1 MYFTLNHPL
10 TRFLLLGI
18 AGIFYTLSFAPYDIK
33 FLAYFS
39 LLIFIFILLGADKK
53 SSIKL
58 SFFYGFIIFLSGV
71 YWLVPSNSHG
81 NPPNIY
87 DLIISTNTH
96 ADEIISG
103 KYLLVS
109 LSLLF
114 TINPNGTKVRDNVKI
129 NRKVKRVETK

>member
-1 MYFTLNHPL
+1 MF
-10 TRFLLLGI
+10 
-18 AGIFYTLSFAPYDIK
+18 
-33 FLAYFS
+33 
-39 LLIFIFILLGADKK
+39 
-53 SSIKL
+53 
-58 SFFYGFIIFLSGV
+58 FFYLKVLICTLIGFIGKNISKYV
-71 YWLVPSNSHG
+71 PTWLVPSNSHG